1 MNLFGIGIDVVDLN
15 RPEFET
21 IGFFKRYMTPKEY
34 QVIANNNNVSA
45 QYYAGIWSLKEAI
58 IKATNHQF
66 NIQDISI
73 EFTSESP
80 ICYLPGYKLFLSI
93 SYEKQIAIAIAICF
107 KE

>member
-1 MNLFGIGIDVVDLN
+1 MNLYGIGIDVVDLT
-15 RPEFET
+15 RSEFET
-21 IGFFKRYMTPKEY
+21 PGFFQRYMTPKEY
-34 QVIANNNNVSA
+34 EIVANNNVSA

-73 EFTSESP
+73 EFTKEAP
-80 ICYLPGYKLFLSI
+80 ICHLPGYQLFLSI
-93 SYEKQIAIAIAICF
+93 SYEKQIAVAIAICF